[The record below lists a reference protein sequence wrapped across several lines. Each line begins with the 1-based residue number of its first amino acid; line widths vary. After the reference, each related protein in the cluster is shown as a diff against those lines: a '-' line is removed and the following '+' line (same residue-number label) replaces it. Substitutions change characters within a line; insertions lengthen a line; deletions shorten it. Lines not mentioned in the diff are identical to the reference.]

1 VQIPKWHH
9 FERLEHLDLSK
20 NKLTDLPIEF
30 DLLAKNLRHLELQ
43 GNNFSTFPQ
52 VVLKLSKLEILNLNN
67 NKLTMETFPST
78 LTLGRDLG
86 FSVIVAWLGWAA
98 KLGDGGVIVR

>member
-1 VQIPKWHH
+1 LPSPPQIPKWHH

-20 NKLTDLPIEF
+20 NKLADLPIEF

-43 GNNFSTFPQ
+43 SNNFSTFPQ

-78 LTLGRDLG
+78 QPSLVMKRM
-86 FSVIVAWLGWAA
+86 
-98 KLGDGGVIVR
+98 